1 MPRKLNPGRGE
12 RATTIAKAAGKALKE
27 ARTFAGLSQSALAY
41 KIGVSRQ
48 LYVDIEAGR
57 VSPRVDQVDAIAV
70 ACGVSP
76 TTIIRR
82 CVDLVNAAE
91 APST

>member
-12 RATTIAKAAGKALKE
+12 RAGAVAKAVGKALKE
-27 ARTFAGLSQSALAY
+27 ARTFAGFSQSALAY

-48 LYVDIEAGR
+48 LYVDIEAGK
-57 VSPRVDQVDAIAV
+57 VSPRVDQVDAVAA

-82 CVDLVNAAE
+82 CVDIINAA
-91 APST
+91 PPIP

>member
-1 MPRKLNPGRGE
+1 MPRKLNPGRSE
-12 RATTIAKAAGKALKE
+12 RAAQIAKAAGAALKE
-27 ARTFAGLSQSALAY
+27 ARVFAKLSQAAVAER
-41 KIGVSRQ
+41 IGVSRQ

-57 VSPRVDQVDAIAV
+57 VPPRVDQVDAIAQ

-82 CVDLVNAAE
+82 CVDLINAA
-91 APST
+91 PPG